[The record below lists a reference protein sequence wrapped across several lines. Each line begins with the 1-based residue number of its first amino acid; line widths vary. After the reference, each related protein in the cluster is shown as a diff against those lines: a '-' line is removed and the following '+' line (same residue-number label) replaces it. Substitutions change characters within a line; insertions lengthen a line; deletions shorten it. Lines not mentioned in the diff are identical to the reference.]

1 MSRINELISA
11 WPKDALMTTAALK
24 KSGVSNQLINRY
36 LKSGWIEKVGNG
48 AYKMFGTKPD
58 MFIAVKAM
66 QDQLSKSIR
75 IGGMTAFNLY
85 SRLYDAENWDN
96 ERVYIFGGGRERLP
110 EWFLCYKWKDSFIYN
125 SVNFLDVEINYFLNE
140 FNHNGLNIKISSPE
154 LAVLEMSALINSEQA
169 FYEVYEATER
179 MEKVS
184 SGKIQRLLESSSS
197 VKVNRL
203 VLFMIEENQNKIF
216 KELELSKVML
226 GSGKRSIVKGG
237 IYNPKYKITVPAELN
252 Y

>member
-1 MSRINELISA
+1 MSKINELISA
-11 WPKDALMTTAALK
+11 WPKDSIITTSALI
-24 KSGVSNQLINRY
+24 KSGISNELINRY
-36 LKSGWIEKVGNG
+36 LKSGWIERIGKG
-48 AYKMFGTKPD
+48 AYKLSGAEPNLFS
-58 MFIAVKAM
+58 AVKAM
-66 QDQLSKSIR
+66 RELNSKNIR
-75 IGGMTAFNLY
+75 IGGISAILIHSN
-85 SRLYDAENWDN
+85 RYDIEKFDF
-96 ERVYIFGGGRERLP
+96 EPVHLFRRKKETLP
-110 EWFLCYKWKDSFIYN
+110 EWFLSYKWKESFIYN
-125 SVNFLDVEINYFLNE
+125 SIGFLDIDTDCFLDDTSC
-140 FNHNGLNIKISSPE
+140 NGITLKISSPE